1 MELGTDIV
9 SVNVTDNVE
18 VLVAMDGRTF
28 CFDEAVW
35 CTEVLDALINMNF
48 LLTIVCLPKIP

>member
-9 SVNVTDNVE
+9 SVNVSDNAE
-18 VLVAMDGRTF
+18 VLVARDGRTF

-35 CTEVLDALINMNF
+35 CTEVLL
-48 LLTIVCLPKIP
+48 